1 MPNWFI
7 WFSIAQTVIT
17 VAAVLIGW
25 LLHRGYQ
32 AGRWVQALDPET
44 LEKRFADASER
55 SSKLS
60 SFVQAQSE
68 RLHSLEGRIDLTVA
82 TRTQLVESNQRD
94 HERFERQIDQLF
106 GRLNRVTN
114 ADDRTS

>member
-7 WFSIAQTVIT
+7 WFSIAQTVVT
-17 VAAVLIGW
+17 VAGVLIGW

-32 AGRWVQALDPET
+32 AGRWVQSLDPAT
-44 LEKRFADASER
+44 LEKRFADANER
-55 SSKLS
+55 SSKLN

-68 RLHSLEGRIDLTVA
+68 RLLSLEGRLELTMA
-82 TRTQLVESNQRD
+82 IRTQLVESNQRD

-106 GRLNRVTN
+106 GRLNRVTGP
-114 ADDRTS
+114 DDRT